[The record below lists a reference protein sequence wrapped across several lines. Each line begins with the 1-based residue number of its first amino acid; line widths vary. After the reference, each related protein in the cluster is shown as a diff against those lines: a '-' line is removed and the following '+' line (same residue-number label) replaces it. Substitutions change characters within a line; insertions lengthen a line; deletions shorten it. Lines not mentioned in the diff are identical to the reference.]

1 MGGAADTS
9 QDSPFVQQFGEPET
23 QVSGNM
29 GWDRA
34 IRGFQGPDGERGQ
47 SPL

>member
-1 MGGAADTS
+1 MVGAADTS
-9 QDSPFVQQFGEPET
+9 QDSPFVQQFQEPET

-29 GWDRA
+29 GWDHET
-34 IRGFQGPDGERGQ
+34 RGVQGPDGERGQ